1 MVISG
6 LHVGLLAFID
16 LLFLR
21 GLWSLSGVIA
31 SVIIAFIYSL
41 LADFSLPPTQ
51 RALIMLLVVALLWL
65 WESAFR

>member
-1 MVISG
+1 M
-6 LHVGLLAFID
+6 D
-16 LLFLR
+16 LLFLKDY
-21 GLWSLSGVIA
+21 GHSEVIA